1 MSGIQHS
8 PERIAPRSLDPRVPL
23 VRPKDDESSPS
34 LKQIFQNPG
43 LLKLDLMVHGVQ
55 LSPELS
61 ERAQVDEAYRN
72 YFANTRDIELLLMDN
87 ARVTAPVGPSPYELV
102 EADKGYRLRVYPERF
117 ANERAQEEAPEPL
130 SIDFRPPSAFYTR
143 KTQSGVPFS
152 KFATIRGAY
161 LALSPTSTCAFVG
174 NGDQCGFCSLQEYA
188 SSTQPTVED
197 VLDAVGVALE
207 TDGIEVVYLSTGFA
221 DRPDGGVADLE
232 PYIRGIKHRYNV
244 LIAVDALPPKENS
257 WIDKSYAMG
266 VDAISYNLEIF
277 DPIGFEKIC
286 PGPARHI
293 GRKRFFEAL
302 EYAVGVF
309 PAGAVI
315 CHLMVGMES
324 LESTRAGIDALTER
338 GITPVLPLFRPF
350 RGVDMRL
357 KEAETSKVRQRLELR
372 PLAELYGHLYR
383 RVRAQKIPMNW
394 ARHVSVATTP
404 LEARFFTDE
413 GARLQVLLDR
423 IARTRV
429 GRRTRAKMADLRR
442 SLRVRS
448 VPSKV

>member
-1 MSGIQHS
+1 MDDS
-8 PERIAPRSLDPRVPL
+8 APT
-23 VRPKDDESSPS
+23 
-34 LKQIFQNPG
+34 LKQIFENPG

-55 LSPELS
+55 LSPEFAQ
-61 ERAQVDEAYRN
+61 RARVDEAYRN
-72 YFANTRDIELLLMDN
+72 YFANTRDIELLLSDN
-87 ARVTAPVGPSPYELV
+87 TRVTAPVGPSPYELV
-102 EADKGYRLRVYPERF
+102 EEGEGYLLKVHPERF
-117 ANERAQEEAPEPL
+117 NKDRAREEAPQAL
-130 SIDFRPPSAFYTR
+130 QIDFRSPSEFYTR

-152 KFATIRGAY
+152 KFATIRGSY

-197 VLDAVGVALE
+197 VLDAVGVALQ
-207 TDGIEVVYLSTGFA
+207 TDSIEVVYLSTGFV

-244 LIAVDALPPKENS
+244 LIAVDALPPKDNS

-277 DPIGFEKIC
+277 DPIGFERIC

-293 GRKRFFEAL
+293 GRERFFEAL

-315 CHLMVGMES
+315 CHLMVGMEP
-324 LESTRAGIDALTER
+324 LESTHAGIDALTER
-338 GITPVLPLFRPF
+338 GVTPVLPLFRPF

-357 KEAETSKVRQRLELR
+357 KEAEASKARERLELK
-372 PLAELYGHLYR
+372 PLADLYGHLYR
-383 RVRAQKIPMNW
+383 AVRAQKIPLTW
-394 ARHVSVATTP
+394 ARHVSIATTP

-413 GARLQVLLDR
+413 GARLQVFYDR

-429 GRRTRAKMADLRR
+429 GRRTRARMADLRR

-448 VPSKV
+448 MPSKV